1 MAENSLFVYL
11 LYSAEMQ
18 TYGQEGAQNTDT
30 ELSHVLHH
38 NKHQAAFY
46 VKHS

>member
-1 MAENSLFVYL
+1 MAESCLFVYL

-18 TYGQEGAQNTDT
+18 TYGQEGAQNT